1 MNSWMLPLM
10 LPSVSIIPSY
20 VPFNLLE
27 EPSPLGLT
35 LRKTPSLLNLI
46 TLQLAQNTSSTPT
59 SDAPSYESLD
69 QEGLWKTNDAV
80 SVYGPFFCPF

>member
-1 MNSWMLPLM
+1 MLPPM
-10 LPSVSIIPSY
+10 LPSVSIIPSS

-46 TLQLAQNTSSTPT
+46 TLQLAQSTSFAPA

-69 QEGLWKTNDAV
+69 QEGLWKTDDVV
-80 SVYGPFFCPF
+80 SVCGPFFCPF